1 MSSDAGNLVRGL
13 EALNVGPTNVTR
25 AYTLLRWRQDYT
37 NKLVNHKKV
46 MVNCSNCD
54 SLTRDYSTLF

>member
-13 EALNVGPTNVTR
+13 ETLTVGPTNVTR
-25 AYTLLRWRQDYT
+25 AYSLLRWRQDYT

-46 MVNCSNCD
+46 ILVMTMGNGQ
-54 SLTRDYSTLF
+54 LLKLR

>member
-13 EALNVGPTNVTR
+13 ETLTVGRRPTNVTR

-46 MVNCSNCD
+46 ILIMTMGNGQ
-54 SLTRDYSTLF
+54 LLKLR